1 LSYFRVDRAEIGGI
15 KIYVKRW
22 VPESRRSDRRKDAEH
37 TPIIGLSNGTNHI
50 EFKNADDLSDFVRK
64 LKISN
69 GQTEPCWINLP
80 VDTLGEV
87 VRALEELALKILW
100 VLEP

>member
-1 LSYFRVDRAEIGGI
+1 VDRAEINGI

-22 VPESRRSDRRKDAEH
+22 IPESRRSDRRKDAEH
-37 TPIIGLSNGTNHI
+37 TPIVGLSNGTNHI
-50 EFKNADDLSDFVRK
+50 EFKNAEDLSDFVRK

-69 GQTEPCWINLP
+69 GHMEPSWINLP
-80 VDTLGEV
+80 IDTIGEFV
-87 VRALEELALKILW
+87 KTLEVLALKILW